1 MLKKS
6 KNINEFMKGLLAI
19 TIMLVSSTFIIFN
32 NVGQSLTL
40 FELSLSKS
48 ALYWIAGVSFVLGSI
63 WTLYLN
69 KIIKS

>member
-1 MLKKS
+1 
-6 KNINEFMKGLLAI
+6 
-19 TIMLVSSTFIIFN
+19 MLVSSTFIIFN

-40 FELSLSKS
+40 SELSLSKS